1 MNPGEAPRYASGS
14 RMVTMKKTNA
24 PNPEETGG
32 SRVDIVYNALFQ
44 AILAQELMPG
54 TKLSEETIGTHF
66 SVSRTIVRAAL
77 NRLHTEAL
85 VEFRQNRGAFVA
97 TTTAE
102 EARQV
107 FEARNAIEREI
118 FLRLA
123 AIATEKQVQALQQ
136 HLEEEHKVDSH
147 NHARAILLSGEFHL
161 LAARM
166 AGNEVLASFL
176 KSLISRTSLILAQH
190 STHHEADCSVDE
202 HVDILNAL
210 RSRNPEAAA
219 DAIVAHLRHV
229 FERTNIGKPKRAQ
242 RDLGEILA
250 RYA

>member
-1 MNPGEAPRYASGS
+1 MAKASNGELDDKSGS
-14 RMVTMKKTNA
+14 RIDA
-24 PNPEETGG
+24 
-32 SRVDIVYNALFQ
+32 IYQALFQ

-54 TKLSEETIGTHF
+54 TKLSEESIGSLF

-77 NRLHTEAL
+77 NRLHTESL

-97 TTTAE
+97 STTPE

-118 FLRLA
+118 FSKLA
-123 AIATEKQVQALQQ
+123 TVITDKQIAALEA
-136 HLEEEHKVDSH
+136 HLDKEHKVSDAH
-147 NHARAILLSGEFHL
+147 DHAAAILLSGEFHL

-166 AGNEVLASFL
+166 AGNEVLAGFL

-190 STHHEADCSVDE
+190 STHQESDCSVDE
-202 HVDILNAL
+202 HAAVLAAL
-210 RSRNPEAAA
+210 RARDSKAAGT
-219 DAIVAHLRHV
+219 AIVEHLQQV
-229 FERTNIGKPKRAQ
+229 FERANIGQTKRTE
-242 RDLGEILA
+242 RNLSEILA